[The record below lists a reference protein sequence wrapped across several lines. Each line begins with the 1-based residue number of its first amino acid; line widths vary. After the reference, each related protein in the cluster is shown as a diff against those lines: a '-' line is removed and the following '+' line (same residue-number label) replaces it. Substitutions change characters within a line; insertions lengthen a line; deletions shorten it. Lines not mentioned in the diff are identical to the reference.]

1 MLENLVIPIRSDK
14 IQLNVKVRERLCSIK
29 SDFQLIEIVDTEPFG
44 KALLLDG
51 HIQLTELDEA
61 AYHEMLIQVPLLSI
75 NEPKRA
81 LVVGGGDGGVIRE
94 ICKHKSIEQIDMI
107 EIDKD
112 VVEACVR
119 HLPNVSNGA
128 FDDPRLNLVIA
139 DAFDFVKSATAPY
152 DLIVVDCTDVYEEED
167 GALSE
172 LLFTRTFYDDCKKIL
187 SDGGMLVSQAD
198 NLLFCPYS
206 LEAIRSAFADVFP
219 KTGSY
224 WAMIPSF
231 GGYSGYCWAS
241 NGAEIAPEFP
251 EERAKRIQLDYLSEL
266 TFRLALS
273 PLPFRSEVRV

>member
-1 MLENLVIPIRSDK
+1 MIPIRSDK

-29 SDFQLIEIVDTEPFG
+29 SDLQLIEIVDTEPFG

-206 LEAIRSAFADVFP
+206 LEAIRSAFAEVFP

-273 PLPFRSEVRV
+273 PLPFRSEVRG